1 MILLALIWPILDVN
15 NWVKNTNDESQSFFF
30 GLKVTKYTSSARC
43 ILIVRQTR
51 KKVLSRSSKYNYIQ
65 VQKQKTN
72 KIQIQITN
80 TIQAIYK
87 YNSQNTRQTK
97 YKYKVHRRGCQ
108 QVQISQTNMAKRS
121 LMITPLIRDGCHIQT
136 DD

>member
-51 KKVLSRSSKYNYIQ
+51 KKSSVTKFTIQ
-65 VQKQKTN
+65 LHTGTKTEDKQNTNTNHKHDSN
-72 KIQIQITN
+72 KIQIKLTKHKTN
-80 TIQAIYK
+80 
-87 YNSQNTRQTK
+87 
-97 YKYKVHRRGCQ
+97 
-108 QVQISQTNMAKRS
+108 
-121 LMITPLIRDGCHIQT
+121 
-136 DD
+136 

>member
-51 KKVLSRSSKYNYIQ
+51 KKVLSRTSKYNYIQ

-80 TIQAIYK
+80 TIQ
-87 YNSQNTRQTK
+87 TK
-97 YKYKVHRRGCQ
+97 YK
-108 QVQISQTNMAKRS
+108 
-121 LMITPLIRDGCHIQT
+121 
-136 DD
+136 